1 MPERKIEGLRKR
13 LGHHFSGLD
22 QLEQALTHPSAR
34 SAKFRKGGKRVHENE
49 RLEFLGDRVLG
60 LVIAEWL
67 MERFP
72 DGNEGDLAQK
82 LNALVRK
89 ETCAEVARQMELDQ
103 YIRVGKTERNGAV
116 HKRTTVLGDAMES
129 LIAAIYLDGGYE
141 AAKTV
146 IKKWWQTHMETVD
159 DVLRDPK
166 TVLQEWAQGRGLAAP
181 TYTVVSQSGPD
192 HNPKFEI
199 DVEVEG
205 MTGETGCGRTKRGAE
220 QDAAE
225 KLLLSQSI
233 KR

>member
-1 MPERKIEGLRKR
+1 MPARKIEGLAKS
-13 LGHHFSGLD
+13 LGHEFSAFTM
-22 QLEQALTHPSAR
+22 LEQALTHPSAR
-34 SAKFRKGGKRVHENE
+34 TERFRKGGKKVHENE

-67 MERFP
+67 MESFP
-72 DGNEGDLAQK
+72 DGNEGELAQK

-89 ETCAEVARQMELDQ
+89 ETCAEIARQIELEN
-103 YIRVGKTERNGAV
+103 YIRVGKTERNGGV

-129 LIAAIYLDGGYE
+129 LIAAVYIDGGYQ
-141 AAKTV
+141 AAHDV
-146 IKKWWQTHMETVD
+146 VRHLWQGHMDSVG

-181 TYTVVSQSGPD
+181 TYKVLSQSGPD

-199 DVEVEG
+199 GVQVEG
-205 MTGETGCGRTKRGAE
+205 LEGEIGRGGTKRGAE
-220 QDAAE
+220 QNAANNM
-225 KLLLSQSI
+225 LRSQSI

>member
-1 MPERKIEGLRKR
+1 MPAKKPHGLAKSI
-13 LGHHFSGLD
+13 GHVFSNQN

-34 SAKFRKGGKRVHENE
+34 TAKFRKGGKRVHENE

-67 MERFP
+67 MELFP
-72 DGNEGDLAQK
+72 DGNEGELAQK

-89 ETCAEVARQMELDQ
+89 ETCADIARQVELDR
-103 YIRVGKTERNGAV
+103 YILVGNTERGGGV
-116 HKRTTVLGDAMES
+116 HKRTAVLGDAMES
-129 LIAAIYLDGGYE
+129 VIAAIYLDGGY
-141 AAKTV
+141 AAAQDV
-146 IKKWWQTHMETVD
+146 IRRLWQGHMEAVGT
-159 DVLRDPK
+159 VLRDPK

-181 TYTVVSQSGPD
+181 TYKVVSQSGPD

-205 MTGETGCGRTKRGAE
+205 LEGETGCGGTKRGAE
-220 QDAAE
+220 QNAAE
-225 KLLLSQSI
+225 KLLQSQSI

>member
-1 MPERKIEGLRKR
+1 MTARKTDGLIKKV
-13 LGHHFSGLD
+13 GHAFSDLSN
-22 QLEQALTHPSAR
+22 LEQALIHPSAR
-34 SAKFRKGGKRVHENE
+34 TNKFRKGGKRVHENE

-72 DGNEGDLAQK
+72 DANEGELAQK

-89 ETCAEVARQMELDQ
+89 ETCAEIARELALES
-103 YIRVGKTERNGAV
+103 YIRVGKTERSGGV
-116 HKRTTVLGDAMES
+116 HKRTAVLGDAMES
-129 LIAAIYLDGGYE
+129 LIAAIYLDGGYQG
-141 AAKTV
+141 ARLVVRRMWTG
-146 IKKWWQTHMETVD
+146 HMERVD

-181 TYTVVSQSGPD
+181 TYTVISQSGPD

-199 DVEVEG
+199 GVEVEG
-205 MTGETGCGRTKRGAE
+205 LEGETGRGGTKRGAE
-220 QDAAE
+220 QDAAN
-225 KLLLSQSI
+225 KLLRSQSI

>member
-1 MPERKIEGLRKR
+1 MPAKNTDGLIQKM
-13 LGHHFSGLD
+13 GHAFSD
-22 QLEQALTHPSAR
+22 IANLEQALTHPSAR
-34 SAKFRKGGKRVHENE
+34 TNKFRKGGKRVHENE

-72 DGNEGDLAQK
+72 DANEGELAQK

-89 ETCAEVARQMELDQ
+89 ETCAEIAREMQLEA
-103 YIRVGKTERNGAV
+103 YIRVGKTERSGGV
-116 HKRTTVLGDAMES
+116 HKRTAVLGDAMES
-129 LIAAIYLDGGYE
+129 LIAAIYLDSGYE
-141 AAKTV
+141 GAKRV
-146 IKKWWQTHMETVD
+146 VRRMWKANMETVG

-181 TYTVVSQSGPD
+181 TYRVISQSGPD

-199 DVEVEG
+199 GVEVEG
-205 MTGETGCGRTKRGAE
+205 LEGETGRGGTKRGAE
-220 QDAAE
+220 QDAAN
-225 KLLLSQSI
+225 KLLRSQSI

>member
-1 MPERKIEGLRKR
+1 MPARKPHGLAKSI
-13 LGHHFSGLD
+13 GYAFSTYD

-34 SAKFRKGGKRVHENE
+34 TSKFRKGGKKVHENE

-67 MERFP
+67 MEQFP
-72 DGNEGDLAQK
+72 DGNEGELAQK

-89 ETCAEVARQMELDQ
+89 ETCAEIARKVELER
-103 YIRVGKTERNGAV
+103 YIRVGNTERSGGV
-116 HKRTTVLGDAMES
+116 HKRTGVLGDAMES
-129 LIAAIYLDGGYE
+129 LIAAIYLDGGYG
-141 AAKTV
+141 AAQDVIRRLWQSHMDTV
-146 IKKWWQTHMETVD
+146 GT
-159 DVLRDPK
+159 VLRDPK

-181 TYTVVSQSGPD
+181 TYKVVSQSGPD

-205 MTGETGCGRTKRGAE
+205 LAGETGRGGTKRGAE

>member
-1 MPERKIEGLRKR
+1 MSARKSHGLAKR
-13 LGHHFSGLD
+13 LGHAFSAQS

-34 SAKFRKGGKRVHENE
+34 ADKFRKGGKRVHENE

-67 MERFP
+67 MELFP
-72 DGNEGDLAQK
+72 DGKEGELAQK

-89 ETCAEVARQMELDQ
+89 ETCAEVARQVELDR
-103 YIRVGKTERNGAV
+103 YIKVGKTERIGGV
-116 HKRTTVLGDAMES
+116 HQRTAVLGDAMES
-129 LIAAIYLDGGYE
+129 LIAAIYLDGGYGVAQE
-141 AAKTV
+141 V
-146 IKKWWQTHMETVD
+146 IRRLWQGHMESVGE
-159 DVLRDPK
+159 VLRDPK
-166 TVLQEWAQGRGLAAP
+166 TVLQEWAQGRGLAPP

-205 MTGETGCGRTKRGAE
+205 MDGETGRGRTKRGAE